1 MEDDNPD
8 VDAEEETEPLE
19 LDVPPEPE
27 AIRNDLQEKY
37 STTLNPVDPNR
48 RNPQAE
54 NTMEVP
60 ADVAEEATAALETY
74 LWNEWAEELAGSVE
88 REDFRTIANLPQSN
102 AVRWLK
108 EEVRWDYYV
117 ESIVQKL
124 ERRDELLEELT

>member
-1 MEDDNPD
+1 MDDDNA
-8 VDAEEETEPLE
+8 DADSEEEPETLE
-19 LDVPPEPE
+19 LDVPAEPT
-27 AIRNDLQEKY
+27 ALRGDLQTKY
-37 STTLNPVDPNR
+37 ADKLNPMDPNS

-54 NTMEVP
+54 NKMEVP
-60 ADVAEEATAALETY
+60 ADVAEEATSELEAY
-74 LWNEWAEELAGSVE
+74 LWGEWGEELAGSVE

-108 EEVRWDYYV
+108 EEVSWDYYV